1 MARDCPS
8 GMKVPWNAN
17 DLTIAARTWTLD
29 VTGKPAGSR
38 TAPQQPFLEDGSV
51 RTGVDRVQA
60 SARSSDRHSAEADS
74 PNRDSVEWQA
84 GGTIDWLTVTQGIRA
99 GDPESVRVFYEAHFD
114 RLLDR
119 ARHLTGRDEATCLD
133 LVQTALLKA
142 IRCLRPMADS
152 NQLQRW
158 LQVVL
163 KTTAWDWLRQEH
175 RRREEPARQ
184 LRAAAEPVDPAGD
197 EPSAME
203 CAARLVWI
211 EEQLEQTEPELRGLL
226 SLRYRLGWTLQ
237 QIARHC
243 GLKTGAVDGRL
254 RRAVQQF
261 RDQAQRDFPDVARA
275 SRPLSSAIAT
285 PPTTPDSGQP
295 NHDS

>member
-1 MARDCPS
+1 MARHRPS
-8 GMKVPWNAN
+8 RVKIPWNAN
-17 DLTIAARTWTLD
+17 DLTITARTWTLD

-38 TAPQQPFLEDGSV
+38 TAPHHPFQENGSA
-51 RTGVDRVQA
+51 RTGLDGVQA
-60 SARSSDRHSAEADS
+60 SARVSDHRSAEADS
-74 PNRDSVEWQA
+74 RERDTIESQVA
-84 GGTIDWLTVTQGIRA
+84 GTIDWLAVTQGIRA
-99 GDPESVRVFYEAHFD
+99 GDAESVRVFYEAHFD
-114 RLLDR
+114 RLLVR

-152 NQLQRW
+152 KQLHRW

-163 KTTAWDWLRQEH
+163 KTTAWDWLRQER

-184 LRAAAEPVDPAGD
+184 LRAAAEPVDPAGG
-197 EPSAME
+197 EPAAME
-203 CAARLVWI
+203 SAARLAWI

-237 QIARHC
+237 QIAGHC

-261 RDQAQRDFPDVARA
+261 RDQAQRDFPDVGQISVSRA
-275 SRPLSSAIAT
+275 VGDNCSTLAQRDF
-285 PPTTPDSGQP
+285 PDVG
-295 NHDS
+295 